1 MQNILCH
8 YPFHMSFPVVIPLQR
23 ASACKEQFQRK
34 FVFAKDISCI
44 TKDSATYYANTYV
57 MHGLHNSA
65 YRIVCLPM
73 FKIMLARKERRPRQ
87 PQTHWL
93 LHFLWYQGLHFLW
106 TYLWSLYC
114 NIRIYCIRSIFSWT
128 FGIFG
133 ESLLTPWWW
142 MAFHWKLGKP
152 NLWTCFQVGR
162 RRALFGYQNWPLKV
176 SKDEKLKTKI
186 TSEFAAATDCQCPLP
201 CLILTSCRGKVH
213 RALAVVCKV
222 REVLFNCEPVK
233 HDCFHIRRSKSCDV
247 APDTSA
253 VSASN
258 GQRAPLA
265 TGISHSG
272 RGSPAQWMAGGV

>member
-1 MQNILCH
+1 M
-8 YPFHMSFPVVIPLQR
+8 
-23 ASACKEQFQRK
+23 
-34 FVFAKDISCI
+34 
-44 TKDSATYYANTYV
+44 
-57 MHGLHNSA
+57 
-65 YRIVCLPM
+65 
-73 FKIMLARKERRPRQ
+73 
-87 PQTHWL
+87 
-93 LHFLWYQGLHFLW
+93 
-106 TYLWSLYC
+106 
-114 NIRIYCIRSIFSWT
+114 
-128 FGIFG
+128 
-133 ESLLTPWWW
+133 
-142 MAFHWKLGKP
+142 
-152 NLWTCFQVGR
+152 
-162 RRALFGYQNWPLKV
+162 